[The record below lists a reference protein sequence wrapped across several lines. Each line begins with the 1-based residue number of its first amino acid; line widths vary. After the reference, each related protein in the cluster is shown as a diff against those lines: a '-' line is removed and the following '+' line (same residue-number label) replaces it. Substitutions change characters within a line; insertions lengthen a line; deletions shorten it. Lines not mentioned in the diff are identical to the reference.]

1 MKGLIF
7 EALAPQAD
15 AASNRTDVACFIGF
29 AKTRAI
35 DTPADIRQWLQY
47 EGWWATD
54 TSAAA
59 QTGSESLYDV
69 PLPIH
74 NWEQFD
80 QLFEWDQRVYGDENT
95 IGASYLGAAV
105 RSFFA
110 QGGRKC
116 FVISLGEPVSLDD
129 DRAARDAMLLQLVP
143 NYSGQRSHRSEWHG
157 LHHLFG
163 LPEVSFAVL
172 PDLPELAS
180 IYREDTHI
188 PVDVPP
194 PEPEFVECS
203 QPTAAAEEEKQVI
216 NLAAPH
222 CTDSEYVIWRTVIR
236 RATQW
241 ISDFRRD
248 VQLLAALP
256 LPQPESEAARDL
268 LAFMHQQA
276 WLTGN
281 LDTNSSIATAF
292 LQLAYPWMQMSYAGD
307 LPANLE
313 PPEGIMAG
321 LLAQNALTRGTFR
334 SATALLL
341 QDVIDAAPQL
351 SQAQQFGVNPA
362 APPLASPQAPLIDR
376 VSLIGPTPDGFHM
389 LSDVTT
395 SNEINYRQANINRT
409 IGLVMRAARGIGE
422 EYVFEASGERLWQQ
436 IEDRLGDVLAAMYA
450 RGALE
455 GRRPEDAYQV
465 RCDRSTMSQQDI
477 DNGRVIV
484 NVMIN
489 PAASIETM
497 RIQLAIGDGG
507 RVSLSA
513 LGMEAA

>member
-7 EALAPQAD
+7 EALAPQAE
-15 AASNRTDVACFIGF
+15 AASNRTDVVCFIGF
-29 AKTRAI
+29 AKTREI
-35 DTPADIRQWLQY
+35 EIPADMTRWLQH

-59 QTGSESLYDV
+59 QAGPASLYDV

-80 QLFEWDQRVYGDENT
+80 QLFEWDQRVYGDEDT
-95 IGASYLGAAV
+95 VGATYLGAAV

-129 DRAARDAMLLQLVP
+129 NRAARDAMLLQLVP
-143 NYSGQRSHRSEWHG
+143 NYIGQRSRRSEWHG

-163 LPEVSFAVL
+163 LPEVSFVVL

-180 IYREDTHI
+180 IYRQDTHT

-203 QPTAAAEEEKQVI
+203 QPVAPADEEKQVI

-236 RATQW
+236 RAAQW

-256 LPQPESEAARDL
+256 LPQQESEAARDL
-268 LAFMHQQA
+268 LAFMHQQV

-281 LDTNSSIATAF
+281 LDTTNSIATAF
-292 LQLAYPWMQMSYAGD
+292 LQLGYPWLQMSYGGD
-307 LPANLE
+307 LPANIE
-313 PPEGIMAG
+313 PPEGIIAG
-321 LLAQNALTRGTFR
+321 LLATNALTRGTFR
-334 SATALLL
+334 SATALLI
-341 QDVIDAAPQL
+341 QDVIDFSPQL
-351 SQAQQFGVNPA
+351 SQSQQFGLNPA
-362 APPLASPQAPLIDR
+362 APALASPQAPLIDR
-376 VSLIGPTPDGFHM
+376 VSLLGPTPDGFHM

-395 SNEINYRQANINRT
+395 SNDLSYRQANINRT
-409 IGLVMRAARGIGE
+409 IALVMRAARGIGE

-436 IEDRLGDVLAAMYA
+436 IQDRLSDVLTAMQAA
-450 RGALE
+450 GALA
-455 GRRPEDAYQV
+455 GRRPQDAFQV
-465 RCDRSTMSQQDI
+465 RCDRSTMTQQDI

-484 NVMIN
+484 NVMIH

-507 RVSLSA
+507 RVSLSM